1 MLHILK
7 VLGGGER
14 LLVVEA
20 QKRWCVKFGSGG
32 GRMELELECTRVEVL
47 ARACKA
53 LKGVKSGDSRGRN

>member
-7 VLGGGER
+7 VLGGGGER
-14 LLVVEA
+14 LLVVET

-32 GRMELELECTRVEVL
+32 GRMELECTGVEVL